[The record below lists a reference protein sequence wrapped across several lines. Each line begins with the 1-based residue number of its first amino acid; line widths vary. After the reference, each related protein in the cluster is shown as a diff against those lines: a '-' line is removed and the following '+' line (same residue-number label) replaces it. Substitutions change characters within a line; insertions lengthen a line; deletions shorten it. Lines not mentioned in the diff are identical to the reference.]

1 MLTEDSSK
9 LKSYFS
15 ISKTKKSRLLDNAQ
29 FKNGVI
35 ILSGVHNAHCI
46 FLHHSLC
53 YSSYY
58 SIYIVDTYVIN
69 QGKYES
75 AQIVMR
81 WVWVTAKNKLTF
93 VMITYKLIKERRKIS
108 AWKGIQARWCLLNT
122 HRTKYCLIFFIKN
135 MPFSIECC
143 RQIYI
148 WSREKT
154 YIFYEKK
161 HTPFFF

>member
-15 ISKTKKSRLLDNAQ
+15 ISKTKKNRLLGNAQ

-53 YSSYY
+53 YSSHY
-58 SIYIVDTYVIN
+58 SIYIVDTYFIN

-75 AQIVMR
+75 AQIVCG
-81 WVWVTAKNKLTF
+81 WFGLQQ
-93 VMITYKLIKERRKIS
+93 KI
-108 AWKGIQARWCLLNT
+108 N
-122 HRTKYCLIFFIKN
+122 
-135 MPFSIECC
+135 
-143 RQIYI
+143 
-148 WSREKT
+148 
-154 YIFYEKK
+154 
-161 HTPFFF
+161 